1 MTHSFSLKIFSA
13 VNLHITD
20 ASVNISKDFSKS

>member
-1 MTHSFSLKIFSA
+1 MTYSFSLEIFSA

-20 ASVNISKDFSKS
+20 TSVSISKDFSKS